1 MAMWEQLAR
10 ERTDLTDPEIAHVR
24 ALLREWTLLAD
35 LSLGDLVLW
44 LPTWNEG
51 GLVAVAQIRPT
62 TAPTQVPED
71 VIGTFSPKGRALHL
85 EQALSMGRIVQEAY
99 PVRFGDRVIAVVAR
113 HPSPQSR
120 VAGELEEVYRKS
132 ADDLLRMLVEGSFP
146 PPALAEAPGESP
158 RVGDGLLRLDAGGH
172 VEYASPNAVSNVRRL
187 GLATD
192 LAGREFGQ
200 LALRLAHKPGPVDET
215 LAKVASGRQD
225 GRVDLENALA
235 TVLVE
240 GIVLRKG
247 GHPDGAIVLL
257 RDVTD
262 VRSRERALLSKEAT
276 IREIHHR
283 VKNNLQ
289 TVAALLRLQA
299 RRATNEETKSSLV
312 DAQLRV
318 SAIAVV
324 HETLSREPGTD
335 IAFAAVVDAIIALVR
350 DLAPAYA
357 AEGASPVIAVEGSC
371 GALPAEVATPLAMC
385 IAELLQNAVEH
396 AGARNITVVME
407 PTEGLL
413 RVEIRDDGRGLPVG
427 FTLSDAGLG
436 LQIVESLAVGELRGS
451 LEFRSTDGGG
461 LTARLTASTV

>member
-1 MAMWEQLAR
+1 MWEQLAR
-10 ERTDLTDPEIAHVR
+10 ERTDLTDPDIAHLR

-71 VIGTFSPKGRALHL
+71 VIGTFSPKGRAPAL
-85 EQALSMGRIVQEAY
+85 EQALAMGRVVDEAY
-99 PVRFGDRVIAVVAR
+99 PVRGGERVIAVVAR
-113 HPSPQSR
+113 HPSPQPR
-120 VAGELEEVYRKS
+120 VAGPLEDVYRRT
-132 ADDLLRMLVEGSFP
+132 ADDLLAMLVEGTFP
-146 PPALAEAPGESP
+146 PPALAQAPGESP
-158 RVGDGLLRLDAGGH
+158 RVGDGLLRLDEQGR

-192 LAGREFGQ
+192 LVGRDFGQ
-200 LALRLAHKPGPVDET
+200 LAVRLAHKPGPVDEI

-225 GRVDLENALA
+225 GRVDIENGLA

-240 GIVLRKG
+240 GLVLRRQ
-247 GHPDGAIVLL
+247 GAPHGALVLL

-262 VRSRERALLSKEAT
+262 IRSRERALVSKEAT

-289 TVAALLRLQA
+289 TVAALLRLQG
-299 RRATNEETKSSLV
+299 RRAGSAETRDALV

-318 SAIAVV
+318 SSIAVV
-324 HETLSREPGTD
+324 HETLSREPGSD
-335 IAFAAVVDAIIALVR
+335 VPFDAIVGAIIALVR
-350 DLAPAYA
+350 DLAPAFSG
-357 AEGASPVIAVEGSC
+357 EQGSPTISVEGSC
-371 GALPAEVATPLAMC
+371 GVLPAEIATPLAMC

-396 AGARNITVVME
+396 AGARAIVVSME
-407 PTEGLL
+407 PSASLV
-413 RVEIRDDGRGLPVG
+413 RVEVRDDGRGLPEG
-427 FTLSDAGLG
+427 FTLADAGLG
-436 LQIVESLAVGELRGS
+436 LQIVESLATGELRGS
-451 LEFRSTDGGG
+451 LELDRASGEG
-461 LTARLTASTV
+461 LAARLLVSIR